1 MNTVLIYL
9 HLAVILIISGQMLDE
24 DAPILMRAY
33 GAFSAIVT
41 AVFAYCYAVWSI
53 WQVVMQ

>member
-1 MNTVLIYL
+1 MIYL

-24 DAPILMRAY
+24 GVPILMRAY

-53 WQVVMQ
+53 WQVVMK

>member
-1 MNTVLIYL
+1 MNTILIYL

-24 DAPILMRAY
+24 DVPTLMRAY

-41 AVFAYCYAVWSI
+41 ATFAYCYAVWSI
-53 WQVVMQ
+53 WQALV